1 MREQLENRLQEL
13 RAEFEVGQKVIGEL
27 ELRQANLR
35 STLLRIGGAIQVIE
49 ELLGKGKASADQEP
63 AALRAE
69 PANAAS
75 Q

>member
-49 ELLGKGKASADQEP
+49 ELLGKGKASAGEEP
-63 AALRAE
+63 SALRAE